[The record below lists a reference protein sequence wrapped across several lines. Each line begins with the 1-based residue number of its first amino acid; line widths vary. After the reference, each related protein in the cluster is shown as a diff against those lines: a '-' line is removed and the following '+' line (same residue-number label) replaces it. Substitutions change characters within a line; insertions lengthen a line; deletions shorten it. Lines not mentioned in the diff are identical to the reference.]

1 MKKLKLF
8 FASILAL
15 FSFAPV
21 FAPAMVSAQ
30 ATDSGN
36 NLACGTDINL
46 GGTNCAAGDASA
58 DTRVNNIIRIAIRL
72 FQVIVG
78 LISVVMIIVGGL
90 KYITSGGDSGSV
102 GSAKNTILYALV
114 GIVVVALAEII
125 VQFVLNRVNSTG
137 TSGTF

>member
-1 MKKLKLF
+1 MKRLKVF
-8 FASILAL
+8 IASILAV
-15 FSFAPV
+15 FSFAPML
-21 FAPAMVSAQ
+21 APSVAMAQ
-30 ATDSGN
+30 ATDPSN
-36 NLACGTDINL
+36 NLSCGADINL
-46 GGTNCAAGDASA
+46 TPGQTCTLDSNA
-58 DTRVNNIIRIAIRL
+58 DNRVNNIIRTAIRL

-137 TSGTF
+137 SAL